1 VSAVASEPASH
12 QKVGWFELFYD
23 LVIVAA
29 VSYGSHVLL
38 ADPTWSMAW
47 QIAFSM
53 LVMLVLWLLTS
64 LNNNLFPGDHPWR
77 RILTLVQML
86 ALVIAAL
93 STGGSEGLPDQLGF
107 IALSVA
113 FATVAVMYAMAGH
126 SHVSDGRDARLVA
139 YSSALASAVLLTGGF
154 LPHGSGSAETVT
166 VVGVLTVGV
175 GLAAVPLLGP
185 FIGRLCALGQV
196 DDEHL
201 GERVGQLVII
211 VLGES
216 FVSLVSA
223 LSGKAEIPNPVYL
236 VLTFVVVFAI
246 WTMYF
251 SSVVPAGVPS
261 RAGWLR
267 LWLLGHWGLMFGA
280 VAAAVGFS
288 ALASVPFGDEGTS
301 ASWTTSPLLVV
312 MASLAMLTWVS
323 CRAVTR
329 LVVLHLLAGLVLAVL
344 AIIAVTETA
353 GGVNW
358 EVAVGSLVVILDAVI
373 AVRWVRPYAPV
384 TPAGAEETRPLG
396 TDPSPS

>member
-1 VSAVASEPASH
+1 
-12 QKVGWFELFYD
+12 VGWFELFYD

-29 VSYGSHVLL
+29 VGYGSHVLL

-47 QIAFSM
+47 QITFSM

-86 ALVIAAL
+86 ALVVAAL
-93 STGGSEGLPDQLGF
+93 STGGGEGLPDQMGF
-107 IALSVA
+107 VALSVA

-126 SHVSDGRDARLVA
+126 SQVSDGRDVRLMA
-139 YSSALASAVLLTGGF
+139 YSSAIASAVLLIGGF
-154 LPHGSGSAETVT
+154 LPHGTGTAETAKVVGIL
-166 VVGVLTVGV
+166 VVGVGC
-175 GLAAVPLLGP
+175 AAVPLLGP

-196 DDEHL
+196 DEEHL
-201 GERVGQLVII
+201 GERVGQVVII

-216 FVSLVSA
+216 FISLVSA
-223 LSGKAEIPNPVYL
+223 LSGKPSIPNPVYL

-251 SSVVPAGVPS
+251 SSVVAAGVPQ

-267 LWLLGHWGLMFGA
+267 IWLLGHWGLMFGA
-280 VAAAVGFS
+280 VAAATGFS

-301 ASWTTSPLLVV
+301 ASWTTAPLLVV
-312 MASLAMLTWVS
+312 MASLAVLTWVGH
-323 CRAVTR
+323 RAVTR
-329 LVVLHLLAGLVLAVL
+329 LVTLHLLTGLVLLVL
-344 AIIAVTETA
+344 AIIAVTATA

-358 EVAVGSLVVILDAVI
+358 EVAVGSIAVILDAVI
-373 AVRWVRPYAPV
+373 SARWVRPYSGV
-384 TPAGAEETRPLG
+384 TPAGAGETRLLG
-396 TDPSPS
+396 SDPSPS

>member
-1 VSAVASEPASH
+1 MANGSTSH

-29 VSYGSHVLL
+29 VGYGSHVLL

-53 LVMLVLWLLTS
+53 LIMLVLWLLTS

-77 RILTLVQML
+77 RILTLIQML

-93 STGGSEGLPDQLGF
+93 STGGGEGLPDQMGF

-113 FATVAVMYAMAGH
+113 FASVAVMYAMADR
-126 SHVSDGRDARLVA
+126 SHASDGRDVRLIA
-139 YSSALASAVLLTGGF
+139 YSSALASAVLLIGGF
-154 LPHGSGSAETVT
+154 LPHGTGAAETAK
-166 VVGVLTVGV
+166 VVGVLTIGV
-175 GLAAVPLLGP
+175 GCAAVPLLGP

-196 DDEHL
+196 DEEHL

-216 FVSLVSA
+216 FISLVSA
-223 LSGKAEIPNPVYL
+223 LSGKPEIPNPVYL

-251 SSVVPAGVPS
+251 SSVVAAGVPQ

-267 LWLLGHWGLMFGA
+267 IWLLGHWGLMFGA
-280 VAAAVGFS
+280 VAAATGFS
-288 ALASVPFGDEGTS
+288 ALASVLFDDEGTS
-301 ASWTTSPLLVV
+301 ASWTTAPLLVV
-312 MASLAMLTWVS
+312 MASLAILTWVGN
-323 CRAVTR
+323 RAVTR
-329 LVVLHLLAGLVLAVL
+329 LVVLHLLTGLVLLVL
-344 AIIAVTETA
+344 AIISVTATA

-373 AVRWVRPYAPV
+373 SARWVRPYASL
-384 TPAGAEETRPLG
+384 TPTAVEETPQRG